1 MIVEYNGKT
10 GELQVAAY
18 TTAHSGS
25 FSERGLLNAYLE
37 QAATESPIEDNER
50 EKIHAFVNQ
59 RFGGKQVFAQ
69 EILSPVEIARV
80 TLQSCDPR
88 QTHSVRTSH
97 AVRKS
102 VSRKE
107 IQAGCA

>member
-1 MIVEYNGKT
+1 MEKQGSFSSGVYNSA
-10 GELQVAAY
+10 LR
-18 TTAHSGS
+18 S

-69 EILSPVEIARV
+69 EILSPV
-80 TLQSCDPR
+80 
-88 QTHSVRTSH
+88 
-97 AVRKS
+97 
-102 VSRKE
+102 
-107 IQAGCA
+107 